1 MCVHSCHSDASLLGV
16 IHRPS
21 EQGTDVPLVTLAAAR
36 RPAKGLKMRL
46 NLDECVRSLC
56 SAHSW
61 ISFEESRVLLL
72 DAYRRFR
79 GQAKYGGNIVQTLLR
94 IEISILQRA
103 SEQELKQRLALARE
117 WF

>member
-1 MCVHSCHSDASLLGV
+1 MFRLAVIRTPSAQTLGLLN
-16 IHRPS
+16 
-21 EQGTDVPLVTLAAAR
+21 VTLAAGGWS
-36 RPAKGLKMRL
+36 AKGLKMRL
-46 NLDECVRSLC
+46 NLDDCVRSLC

-79 GQAKYGGNIVQTLLR
+79 GQAKYGGNSVQTLLG

-103 SEQELKQRLALARE
+103 SEHELKQRLAVARE

>member
-1 MCVHSCHSDASLLGV
+1 MRPQVSHRRFSGGGDEEAIRSGSDRSGL
-16 IHRPS
+16 
-21 EQGTDVPLVTLAAAR
+21 TLTSAR
-36 RPAKGLKMRL
+36 RPAIDLKMRL
-46 NLDECVRSLC
+46 NLDDCVKSLC

-79 GQAKYGGNIVQTLLR
+79 GQAKYGGNMVQTLLT

-103 SEQELKQRLALARE
+103 SERELKQRLALARE